1 MHFRLQKCSVRVI
14 IGRER
19 DERMVEMELNERQR
33 AILLKLNETGRVR
46 VSSLSR
52 DLFFSEMTIRR
63 DLEKMEKE
71 GLLKR
76 THGGAIENVK
86 YYEYPVNLRSEI
98 NKEQKKH
105 LAQQATRFLSDGQLI
120 FFNSSSTL
128 AYILPYLSNYKNI
141 RVVTNSVYLLS
152 ILAQMHVPVSLT
164 GGRYNEIEQS
174 LSGRQAEA
182 FLSEINPDI
191 AFLSCEAL
199 SDDGRV
205 TDSDEDLAEI
215 AKIAVRKSRVSVMLM
230 DRSKLGTM
238 CSYDVCST
246 DQLDGVILF

>member
-1 MHFRLQKCSVRVI
+1 MRAS
-14 IGRER
+14 R
-19 DERMVEMELNERQR
+19 DERVREMELNERQR
-33 AILLKLNETGRVR
+33 TILLKLNETGRVR

-63 DLEKMEKE
+63 DLEKLEKA

-76 THGGAIENVK
+76 THGGAIENRK
-86 YYEYPVNLRSEI
+86 DFEYPVNIRSEI
-98 NKEQKKH
+98 NKEQKKR

-128 AYILPYLSNYKNI
+128 AYVLPYLTNYKNI

-152 ILAQMHVPVSLT
+152 HLSQMHIPVSLT

-174 LSGRQAEA
+174 VSGRQAEE
-182 FLSEINPDI
+182 FLKELNPDL

-215 AKIAVRKSRVSVMLM
+215 AKIAVKKSRISILLM
-230 DRSKLGTM
+230 DRSKIGTT
-238 CSYDVCST
+238 CSYDICTT

>member
-1 MHFRLQKCSVRVI
+1 
-14 IGRER
+14 
-19 DERMVEMELNERQR
+19 MELNDRQR

-46 VSSLSR
+46 VSALSR
-52 DLFFSEMTIRR
+52 ELFFSEMTIRR

-76 THGGAIENVK
+76 THGGAIENLSDF
-86 YYEYPVNLRSEI
+86 EYPVNLRSEI
-98 NKEQKKH
+98 NKEQKKR

-128 AYILPYLSNYKNI
+128 AYILPYLSDYKNV

-152 ILAQMHVPVSLT
+152 IIAQMHIPCSLT

-174 LSGRQAEA
+174 LSGRQAEE
-182 FLSEINPDI
+182 FLKELNPDV

-199 SDDGRV
+199 SDGGRV

-215 AKIAVRKSRVSVMLM
+215 AKIAIRKSKTSVMLM
-230 DRSKLGTM
+230 DRSKVGVT
-238 CSYDVCST
+238 CSYDVCTT
-246 DQLDGVILF
+246 DQLDGVIIF

>member
-1 MHFRLQKCSVRVI
+1 
-14 IGRER
+14 
-19 DERMVEMELNERQR
+19 MELNERQR

-63 DLEKMEKE
+63 DLEKMEKA

-76 THGGAIENVK
+76 THGGAIENQK
-86 YYEYPVNLRSEI
+86 NFEYPVNLRSEI

-128 AYILPYLSNYKNI
+128 AYILPYLSNYKNV

-152 ILAQMHVPVSLT
+152 ILSQMHVPVSLTGGRYNVPVSLT

-215 AKIAVRKSRVSVMLM
+215 AKIAVRKSKVSVMLM

-238 CSYDVCST
+238 CSYDVCTT